1 MRITWALIGALGLAL
16 AGRVSAAPSFF
27 GPTGDLVIPTADTL
41 AQNSWNAH
49 VHALDASG
57 NTETTF
63 GVNYGLAKQLEVGIT
78 GFHVRGIGT
87 KALFNAKYTVLPEK
101 AKVPG
106 IALGGLDMAAQIGS
120 DPGIYVVASKSLSSL
135 LGANGPLAKYNLR
148 GHLGYGAKSV
158 FNDDIFGGVD
168 VQITPK
174 IQAMAEWLNGD
185 LFAGGRFGISSG
197 VRAELGS
204 YDGHIGGGISYAAA
218 LK

>member
-1 MRITWALIGALGLAL
+1 MRITWVLIGALGLAL

-41 AQNSWNAH
+41 GQNSWNAH
-49 VHALDASG
+49 VHAISSPG
-57 NTETTF
+57 TPTTF
-63 GVNYGLAKQLEVGIT
+63 GASYGIAKQLELGIT
-78 GFHVRGIGT
+78 GYHLKGFGT
-87 KALFNAKYTVLPEK
+87 KALINAKFTVLPET

-106 IALGGLDMAAQIGS
+106 IAVGGLDIANQLNG
-120 DPGIYVVASKSLSSL
+120 DPGVYVVASKSLSSL
-135 LGANGPLAKYNLR
+135 LGGQLTKFNLR
-148 GHLGYGAKSV
+148 GHIGYGANSV

-168 VQITPK
+168 LQITPK
-174 IQAMAEWLNGD
+174 VQAMVEWLNGN

-204 YDGHIGGGISYAAA
+204 YDGDFGGGISYAAA

>member
-1 MRITWALIGALGLAL
+1 MRITWVLIGALGLAL
-16 AGRVSAAPSFF
+16 AGRASAAPSLF

-41 AQNSWNAH
+41 APQSWNAH
-49 VHALDASG
+49 AHAVDAAG
-57 NTETTF
+57 VTETTF
-63 GVNYGLAKQLEVGIT
+63 GASYGLAKQLEAGIT
-78 GFHVRGIGT
+78 GIHIRGLGT
-87 KALFNAKYTVLPEK
+87 KALINAKYTVLPET

-106 IALGGLDMAAQIGS
+106 IAIGGLDMASQVFN
-120 DPGIYVVASKSLSSL
+120 DPGLYVVASKSLSTL
-135 LGANGPLAKYNLR
+135 LGGQLSKYNLR
-148 GHLGYGAKSV
+148 GHIGYGAKNV

-168 VQITPK
+168 LQVTPK

-204 YDGHIGGGISYAAA
+204 YNGRIGGGVSYAAA

>member
-1 MRITWALIGALGLAL
+1 MRITWVLIGALGLAL
-16 AGRVSAAPSFF
+16 AGRVSAAPSLF

-41 AQNSWNAH
+41 AQSSWNAH
-49 VHALDASG
+49 VHAVDASG
-57 NTETTF
+57 NVETTF
-63 GVNYGLAKQLEVGIT
+63 GVNYGLAKQLEFGVT
-78 GFHVRGIGT
+78 GFHVKGIGT
-87 KALFNAKYTVLPEK
+87 KALFNAKYTVLPES

-106 IALGGLDMAAQIGS
+106 IAVGGLDMAAQIGS

-135 LGANGPLAKYNLR
+135 LGGQMTKYNLR
-148 GHLGYGAKSV
+148 GHIGYGAKSV

-168 VQITPK
+168 LQVTPK
-174 IQAMAEWLNGD
+174 IQAMAEWLNGN
-185 LFAGGRFGISSG
+185 LFAGGRLGISSG